1 MGKGWTEA
9 CGWIGEGRTETCGRM
24 ERNGLKPA
32 DRWKGTDLT
41 RSIGKRYCLVT

>member
-24 ERNGLKPA
+24 ERNYICVKIL
-32 DRWKGTDLT
+32 W
-41 RSIGKRYCLVT
+41 IV